1 MIKIVDLV
9 ELNQAINKAISVIKV
24 NKVLTNTAISV
35 EKIKTQIRLLR

>member
-9 ELNQAINKAISVIKV
+9 ELNQVINKAISVIKE
-24 NKVLTNTAISV
+24 NKVQINIAISV